1 MIGVKSKIIFLL
13 VIVLSVF
20 ISVSQANTF
29 TAKEILDQAEKIMDL
44 GQYRAD
50 ARMVIETTGGDQR
63 TLELEIWGKGT
74 DKAFMKYTNP
84 ARIRGVTFLF
94 YEDDIWSYFPSTGR
108 IRHLASHIKNQKMM
122 GSSFSYDDMT
132 STYQDYEGKIIQE
145 EKINGQIYDVIE
157 GKAKAVDQTY
167 EKIFVWIARGTFL
180 PLKMDFYQEGEK
192 VKTMQIESYLQV
204 NGESK
209 PEKIIM
215 KDLLNNDETLFE
227 YLKLETNENF
237 EDDFFNQRQ
246 LKRLA
251 EQ

>member
-1 MIGVKSKIIFLL
+1 MGVKSKVIFFIILL
-13 VIVLSVF
+13 LLGFIF
-20 ISVSQANTF
+20 ISNANNTLP
-29 TAKEILDQAEKIMDL
+29 AKEILDRAEKVMDL

-50 ARMVIETTGGDQR
+50 ARMVIQTTGGDER
-63 TLELEIWGKGT
+63 SLELEIWGKGT
-74 DKAFMKYTNP
+74 DKAFMKYTDP
-84 ARIRGVTFLF
+84 TRIRGVTFLF

-132 STYQDYEGKIIQE
+132 TTYDDYEGKIIQE
-145 EKINGQIYDVIE
+145 ETINGQLYDVIE
-157 GKAKAVDQTY
+157 GKAKTADQTY
-167 EKIFVWIARGTFL
+167 DKIIAWIARETFL
-180 PLKMDFYQEGEK
+180 PLKMDFYQNGEK
-192 VKTMQIESYLQV
+192 AKTMQIESYMQV

-209 PEKIIM
+209 PEKIVM

-227 YLKLETNENF
+227 YLKMETDEKF

-246 LKRLA
+246 LKRIA

>member
-1 MIGVKSKIIFLL
+1 M
-13 VIVLSVF
+13 
-20 ISVSQANTF
+20 
-29 TAKEILDQAEKIMDL
+29 
-44 GQYRAD
+44 
-50 ARMVIETTGGDQR
+50 
-63 TLELEIWGKGT
+63 
-74 DKAFMKYTNP
+74 
-84 ARIRGVTFLF
+84 
-94 YEDDIWSYFPSTGR
+94 
-108 IRHLASHIKNQKMM
+108 
-122 GSSFSYDDMT
+122 
-132 STYQDYEGKIIQE
+132 
-145 EKINGQIYDVIE
+145 IE
-157 GKAKAVDQTY
+157 GKAKAADQTY
-167 EKIFVWIARGTFL
+167 EKIVAWIARGTFP

-215 KDLLNNDETLFE
+215 KNLLNNDETLFE